1 MKCNGFV
8 WLGAAMLWCVGAA
21 AAEPACEGAEYRQF
35 DFWLGSWHVHMADGR
50 KAGENR
56 ISREEQGCVLVERW
70 QGIEGGTGR
79 SYNFYD
85 PVAAA
90 WRQVWVSPGAIIDI
104 SGGFSQGAMV
114 LEGHIVYT
122 GSGERRAF
130 RGTWTPLAD
139 GRVRQ
144 YFEEVRDDAGWQPW
158 FEGFYSRQA
167 AVDNAGGL

>member
-1 MKCNGFV
+1 MKCNAFV
-8 WLGAAMLWCVGAA
+8 WIGVVLLFSGLVR
-21 AAEPACEGAEYRQF
+21 AAETPCQDGVYRQF
-35 DFWLGSWHVHMADGR
+35 DFWAGTWDVHMADGR

-56 ISREEQGCVLVERW
+56 ISQQEQGCVLEERW
-70 QGIEGGTGR
+70 QGAQGSTGR

-104 SGGFSQGAMV
+104 SGGLTDAGMV

-130 RGTWTPLAD
+130 RGTWTPLED

-144 YFEEVRDDAGWQPW
+144 YFEEVRDGAGWQPW

-167 AVDNAGGL
+167 AVDNAG